1 MGNPKSKKH
10 SEPLP
15 NKENWNL
22 EKDGKFGG
30 YSSCK
35 NMNLDFSE
43 DPCKRMIDR
52 MRFGNFQRRKR
63 K

>member
-10 SEPLP
+10 SEPLT

-30 YSSCK
+30 Y
-35 NMNLDFSE
+35 
-43 DPCKRMIDR
+43 
-52 MRFGNFQRRKR
+52 
-63 K
+63 